1 MWAGIREQLSW
12 VVLAHEVAIKVLA
25 GLQSSESL
33 TSRRRA
39 YRAFVGRT
47 QFCAGW
53 AAPEVCLSVLV
64 TRWLAL

>member
-25 GLQSSESL
+25 GLQSSEGL
-33 TSRRRA
+33 TSRRHA

-47 QFCAGW
+47 QFCARW
-53 AAPEVCLSVLV
+53 AAPEVCLSVLM
-64 TRWLAL
+64 TQWLAL